1 MIPVTEGAIQILED
15 YKDHLLV
22 SGERN
27 LEDTP
32 LGDKETLEEFL
43 DLLYGNRYVAQI
55 LVNNRENPHVAYF
68 FEELT
73 EVISATIRAILYP
86 NVTQV
91 KPYDEFIITWLAQT
105 EMTTIVNI
113 LKNDETRE
121 EADGHINSAVMF
133 TQGGIKALVAEH

>member
-1 MIPVTEGAIQILED
+1 MED

-43 DLLYGNRYVAQI
+43 DLLYSNRYVAQI

-86 NVTQV
+86 MLHGGFHRRVRENH
-91 KPYDEFIITWLAQT
+91 PYQYQSI
-105 EMTTIVNI
+105 
-113 LKNDETRE
+113 
-121 EADGHINSAVMF
+121 
-133 TQGGIKALVAEH
+133 